1 MEMFLSVMV
10 TTALGVA
17 VAAVLFKAATRGVSQ
32 STSVQDES
40 LMHLPPRFFIDDRV
54 RSQPGLPI
62 SPSME
67 VLRLQIERHVRLE
80 QAAAEAFR
88 DSPTAEALQM
98 LTTSPLVH

>member
-17 VAAVLFKAATRGVSQ
+17 VAAVLFKAATHGVSQ
-32 STSVQDES
+32 SISVQDES
-40 LMHLPPRFFIDDRV
+40 LMHLPPRFFIDDRA
-54 RSQPGLPI
+54 RSQPVLPI
-62 SPSME
+62 NPSME

-88 DSPTAEALQM
+88 DAPTAEALQM